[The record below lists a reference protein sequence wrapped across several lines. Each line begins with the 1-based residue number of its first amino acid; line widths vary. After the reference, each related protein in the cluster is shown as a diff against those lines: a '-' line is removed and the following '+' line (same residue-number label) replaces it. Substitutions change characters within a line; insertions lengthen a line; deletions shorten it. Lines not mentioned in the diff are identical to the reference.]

1 MDEEFCSFV
10 VIMIFFRVIHQK
22 SSEVSPLMNSRDF
35 LVLLMVLRAH
45 KVCGPSSALWSLLL
59 KNLSISSNCERFLS
73 YSVLLLFPGMNT
85 YFDSNFDGPP
95 AYDVVNL
102 QVMID
107 S

>member
-1 MDEEFCSFV
+1 
-10 VIMIFFRVIHQK
+10 
-22 SSEVSPLMNSRDF
+22 
-35 LVLLMVLRAH
+35 
-45 KVCGPSSALWSLLL
+45 
-59 KNLSISSNCERFLS
+59 
-73 YSVLLLFPGMNT
+73 VLLLFPGMNT